1 MNRLDIKEKLI
12 ARSEHRVKSVDLHPT
27 EPWLLSSYYNGNVTI
42 HDISTKQIIKSF
54 DVTDLPVRCAK
65 FIPRKRWIVCGS
77 DDHAIRVFNYN
88 TMEKEREFEAHDD
101 YIRSIAVH
109 PTKPYILTCSD
120 DMSIR
125 LWDWEDK
132 WRCVRKFEGHTHY
145 VMHVVFN
152 PKDPN
157 IFASCSLDGLV
168 RMWNIHTEQPNFTLQ
183 GHEKGINYIDFYHGV
198 DKPFLISASDDM
210 VAKVWDY
217 QTKHCVQALDSHA
230 HNVTTCCF
238 HPKLPIII
246 TASEDFTVNI
256 YNSQTFKLIKTLNY
270 NLERVWGM
278 AYTHEDSRLALAC
291 DLGSVVLRLSK
302 DTPVVAMDKKGKV
315 TYALNNE
322 VQQMTIKEPLSA
334 GGTGTTGIF
343 GTTGTVT
350 GTTGTSTGTTS
361 TTTTSTTSQLS
372 ERLTNIPTKDMG
384 CIDIYP
390 ESMEYDPK
398 GHFISAVG
406 GGDYVIYAAVS
417 MRSKTYGNGEELV
430 WSSVSSGCYAVR
442 CKNNEIKIYKDFKE
456 HKVFKPFFTPK
467 QIFGGQLLGISS
479 KDFICFYDWDSCQMI
494 RNIGVSP
501 RKVYWSDDNV
511 ANSAVL
517 LATDNEFYILR
528 YDALLVKNSL
538 KNKMSQEEDSQIEDS
553 LILEYNVD
561 EKIRE
566 GQWVGETF
574 IYTNN
579 DARLNYVIGGQ
590 VTTITHLENAKHFFL
605 GYVAKHNRIYIMD
618 KDRNILSFRLYIQ
631 VLQYESSILRGDLDQ
646 ASLLLPQIPQE
657 EYNRLA
663 KFLDAQG
670 YKELAMQVTR
680 DDEHKF
686 EIALQLNDLNK
697 AYEIIKVSKSAL
709 ETKWKQLGQLALSQ
723 SNIKLAQEC
732 FTHGNDY
739 GGLLLLYTSTG
750 DVEGM
755 KQLAELCLH
764 NKHHVG
770 YNNIAFMCFYLLGQV
785 DSCLD
790 LLIETN
796 RLPEAALF
804 ARTFAP
810 SQVSRVVQLWRSDL
824 TGVNINSGGGV
835 SGVGSIGSGGSVG
848 SVGSIGSSIGSGVG
862 GSIGTKVGTLRSEL
876 SSQRLK
882 SIAESLADP
891 SDYSNLFP
899 NFEDALEIEK
909 YLRENYYQQT
919 FDSTLYS
926 QVKQTMFGSDG
937 NGVNWIEQYKQGGGE
952 QFVITLPSNNNNN
965 KEHDE

>member
-42 HDISTKQIIKSF
+42 HDITTKQIIKSF

-157 IFASCSLDGLV
+157 VFASCSLDGLV

-278 AYTHEDSRLALAC
+278 AYTLEDSRLALAC

-315 TYALNNE
+315 TLALNNE
-322 VQQMTIKEPLSA
+322 VQQMTIKEPVVLSM
-334 GGTGTTGIF
+334 TSSS
-343 GTTGTVT
+343 
-350 GTTGTSTGTTS
+350 GTSTSEYGHITTN
-361 TTTTSTTSQLS
+361 TTTTSTTTPLS
-372 ERLTNIPTKDMG
+372 SGERLTNIPTKDMG

-430 WSSVSSGCYAVR
+430 WSSVTSGCYAVR

-501 RKVYWSDDNV
+501 RKVYWSDES
-511 ANSAVL
+511 ANSSSVL
-517 LATDNEFYILR
+517 LATENEFYILR

-538 KNKMSQEEDSQIEDS
+538 KNKTQEEDSQIEDS

-590 VTTITHLENAKHFFL
+590 VTTITHLENSKHFFL

-618 KDRNILSFRLYIQ
+618 KDRNILSFRLFIQ
-631 VLQYESSILRGDLDQ
+631 VLQYESAILRGDLES

-670 YKELAMQVTR
+670 YKELALQVTR
-680 DDEHKF
+680 DDEHRF
-686 EIALQLNDLNK
+686 EIALQLNDLNN

-723 SNIKLAQEC
+723 SNIQLAQEC

-750 DVEGM
+750 DREGM
-755 KQLAELCLH
+755 KKLAELCLS

-770 YNNIAFMCFYLLGQV
+770 YNNIAFMCFYLLGLV
-785 DSCLD
+785 DQCID
-790 LLIETN
+790 LLIETG
-796 RLPEAALF
+796 RVPEAALF

-824 TGVNINSGGGV
+824 MGITSANIT
-835 SGVGSIGSGGSVG
+835 GSGNTGHG
-848 SVGSIGSSIGSGVG
+848 TPITTGSSQTES
-862 GSIGTKVGTLRSEL
+862 SSYKRSEL

-891 SDYSNLFP
+891 TDYSNLFP
-899 NFEDALEIEK
+899 NFEDSLEIEK
-909 YLRENYYQQT
+909 YLRENYYHKLEQNE
-919 FDSTLYS
+919 FDSTMYS

-937 NGVNWIEQYKQGGGE
+937 NGVNWIEQYKQGGGG
-952 QFVITLPSNNNNN
+952 FNIALPTTMNN
-965 KEHDE
+965 KEHDD